1 MRAVGND
8 ILVIPDLH
16 GRPFWREAALGADG
30 RHIVFLGDY
39 ADPFPDEGLS
49 PEQALAE
56 LEAVISLKREHP
68 DKTSLLLGNH
78 DLQYLWPDFPKT
90 RFDERNAR
98 RYASLYRDNRDC
110 FSLIACFQ
118 AEHRRVIFTHA
129 GILPGWL
136 EANHNLFAG
145 NDRDGDGTD
154 SLENLNVLWR
164 AGQDAQLCQPLSS
177 ISSARGG
184 KDTFGSPVWADVS
197 EMQSAP
203 AIPGLFQVFGHTQ
216 QHDGPLITDNFACI
230 DCRRAFSLK
239 ELLSRYLINS

>member
-1 MRAVGND
+1 MPVSCQ
-8 ILVIPDLH
+8 
-16 GRPFWREAALGADG
+16 DG
-30 RHIVFLGDY
+30 W
-39 ADPFPDEGLS
+39 
-49 PEQALAE
+49 
-56 LEAVISLKREHP
+56 KR
-68 DKTSLLLGNH
+68 T
-78 DLQYLWPDFPKT
+78 
-90 RFDERNAR
+90 
-98 RYASLYRDNRDC
+98 
-110 FSLIACFQ
+110 I
-118 AEHRRVIFTHA
+118 
-129 GILPGWL
+129 
-136 EANHNLFAG
+136 AG

-239 ELLSRYLINS
+239 EILP

>member
-1 MRAVGND
+1 MRTVGND

-16 GRPFWREAALGADG
+16 GRPFWREAVRRADG

-39 ADPFPDEGLS
+39 ADPFPDEGIS
-49 PEQALAE
+49 AEQVLAE
-56 LEAVISLKREHP
+56 LETVISFKREHP
-68 DKTSLLLGNH
+68 DKASLLLGNH

-98 RYASLYRDNRDC
+98 SYASLYRDNRDC
-110 FSLIACFQ
+110 FSIMASFQ
-118 AEHRRVIFTHA
+118 AAHLSVIFTHA

-136 EANHNLFAG
+136 EKNYKLFAG
-145 NDRDGDGTD
+145 KGRDGNDTD

-164 AGQDAQLCQPLSS
+164 TRQDAQLCRSLSS

-203 AIPGLFQVFGHTQ
+203 AIPGLFQVLEHTQ
-216 QHDGPLITDNFACI
+216 QHGGPLITDNFACI

-239 ELLSRYLINS
+239 ELLSQHFINS